1 MAKRTIYLI
10 RHGQQDRQPSY
21 DDVLETGLTPLGRK
35 QAAVLGKRL
44 NSISATSIHSSD
56 MRRAVETAQAI
67 EKYFPKLPIQQTPL
81 LRECV
86 PSIPP
91 LKARLP
97 YFQKLSK
104 SEIRQCKSNL
114 DKVYDRFFKPARG
127 ADKTHFIVCHGNV
140 IRYLLCKM
148 LQAAPEAWVHMDIQ
162 NCGMS
167 TVVIE
172 PQWSMYLLYHNDVA
186 HLPKGVRTFV

>member
-35 QAAVLGKRL
+35 QAALLGKRL
-44 NSISATSIHSSD
+44 KSVPATSIHSSD
-56 MRRAVETAQAI
+56 LRRAVETAEAI
-67 EKYFPKLPIQQTPL
+67 DKHFPKLAIQQTSL

-86 PSIPP
+86 PSVPP
-91 LKARLP
+91 SKERRP
-97 YFQKLSK
+97 YFQQFSK

-114 DKVYDRFFKPARG
+114 DKIYQTFFKPARG
-127 ADKTHFIVCHGNV
+127 RDKCHFIVCHGNV
-140 IRYLLCKM
+140 IRYLICKM
-148 LQAAPEAWVHMDIQ
+148 LKAAPGAWVHMDIQ
-162 NCGMS
+162 NCGIS

-172 PQWSMYLLYHNDVA
+172 PEWGMYLLYHNDVA
-186 HLPKGVRTFV
+186 HLPKGMRTFI